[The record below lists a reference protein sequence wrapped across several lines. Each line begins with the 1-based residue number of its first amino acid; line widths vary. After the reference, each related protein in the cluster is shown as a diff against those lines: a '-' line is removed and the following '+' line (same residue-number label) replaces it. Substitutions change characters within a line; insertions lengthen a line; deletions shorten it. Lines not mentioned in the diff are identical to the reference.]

1 MIKYGKMRR
10 MRRMAIT
17 IWTFS
22 NQMCANGQRRDSE
35 TKRQQHACS
44 EECTRD
50 GNAEVA
56 TIQSFGREKLSFSLK
71 RERQIREIQMEYN
84 YKSQIYTYI

>member
-1 MIKYGKMRR
+1 MIKYGKMQR

-22 NQMCANGQRRDSE
+22 NQMCANGQRQDGE

-56 TIQSFGREKLSFSLK
+56 TMQSFGREKTIVQL
-71 RERQIREIQMEYN
+71 RQKEREISEIKV
-84 YKSQIYTYI
+84 KSMLIYSINLL